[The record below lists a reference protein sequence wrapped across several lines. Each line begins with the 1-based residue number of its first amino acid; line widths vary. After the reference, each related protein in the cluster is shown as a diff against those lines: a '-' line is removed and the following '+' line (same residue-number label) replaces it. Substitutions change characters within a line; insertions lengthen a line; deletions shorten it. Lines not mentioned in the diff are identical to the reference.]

1 MQVYVES
8 VLTLHH
14 KGCLHPAL
22 PYWGLRRVL
31 RHCAL
36 HQSTNFTKLAGNG
49 FILLRII
56 VARYPPCGVVACHS
70 KLCVFLFYG
79 KIGKILLC
87 RKFVTEAE
95 SVVKHTETYLYFTF
109 ILWLRQ
115 RNTQFIIMVANAT
128 FLAPH
133 WLPRFIK
140 SSCSMVRFNKACH
153 EIGLLRQFRSI
164 GTCLKF
170 KVLCLVGV
178 FLFEFQ
184 PKVRGLN
191 NIPPFIFQVICR
203 TTLCVEREIHFEIS
217 VRRL

>member
-1 MQVYVES
+1 MQVYVKS

-14 KGCLHPAL
+14 KGCLHPTL
-22 PYWGLRRVL
+22 PYRSLRWVL
-31 RHCAL
+31 RHRAL

-49 FILLRII
+49 FILLRVI

-79 KIGKILLC
+79 KVGKILLC
-87 RKFVTEAE
+87 REFVTETK
-95 SVVKHTETYLYFTF
+95 SVVKHAETYLYFTF

-140 SSCSMVRFNKACH
+140 SSRGMASFNKACH
-153 EIGLLRQFRSI
+153 EISLLGQFRSI
-164 GTCLKF
+164 GTCLKL
-170 KVLCLVGV
+170 KVLCLLGSSC
-178 FLFEFQ
+178 LSSSPRCE
-184 PKVRGLN
+184 GL
-191 NIPPFIFQVICR
+191 I
-203 TTLCVEREIHFEIS
+203 IS
-217 VRRL
+217 RPLYFR